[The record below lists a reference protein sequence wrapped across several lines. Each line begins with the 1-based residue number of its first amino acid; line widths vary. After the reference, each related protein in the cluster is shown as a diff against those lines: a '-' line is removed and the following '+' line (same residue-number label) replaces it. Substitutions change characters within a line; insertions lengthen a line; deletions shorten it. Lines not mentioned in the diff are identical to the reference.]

1 MLRLLHQTL
10 GHGDAERRQAYIASV
25 QRHHPSPWRY
35 ITWTDD
41 MISKCVRHKQPEL
54 WPLFSSSLPII
65 RSDIGRYC
73 ILESHGGLYLDSD
86 ILVNRNL
93 EEMVQRYSRNFTQIV
108 LAYSPPLLPWR
119 PPGVTN
125 YIMYAPWP
133 RHEFWMRVR
142 HAISTHHPPLLS
154 HLVGALSTNA
164 MVSQTSGNLML
175 NRVVARLPAASV
187 GGFGEAAVANPFC
200 PVMSWDDRHHR
211 AHAIHVGGTARQDG
225 DSWSSTIVLR
235 SVAIECALRQAV
247 GSEYDGQLPC
257 FSCFAIM
264 LCSAALVGMLLFS
277 QRRRI
282 RRWAR
287 SYSV

>member
-1 MLRLLHQTL
+1 MLQLLHQTL
-10 GHGDAERRQAYIASV
+10 GHRDAERRQAYIASV
-25 QRHHPSPWRY
+25 RRHHPSPWRH

-41 MISKCVRHKQPEL
+41 MISQCVRHNQSEL

-93 EEMVQRYSRNFTQIV
+93 EEIVQRDSHNFTKVV
-108 LAYSPPLLPWR
+108 LAYSPPLLPWKT
-119 PPGVTN
+119 PGVTN

-133 RHEFWMRVR
+133 RHELWMQVR
-142 HAISTHHPPLLS
+142 HAISADRPTLLS
-154 HLVGALSTNA
+154 HLLRALSTNA

-175 NRVVARLPAASV
+175 NSVVARLPTASV
-187 GGFGEAAVANPFC
+187 GSFSESTIANPFC
-200 PVMSWDDRHHR
+200 PVTRWNARHR
-211 AHAIHVGGTARQDG
+211 SAHAVHVGGTARQDG
-225 DSWSSTIVLR
+225 DSWSSTFVLR

-257 FSCFAIM
+257 FLWTAIV
-264 LCSAALVGMLLFS
+264 LCGVVLVTAFLF
-277 QRRRI
+277 RRRHRF
-282 RRWAR
+282 RRWTR
-287 SYSV
+287 SYSI